1 MEKLEQEGTIEKIF
15 DTIKFDSGFQKRE
28 FIVNTGGDYPQQI
41 KFEVVKDKCET
52 LTQYNKVG
60 DFVNVS
66 FNLRGKEYTNPA
78 GKVMYF
84 TTLAAWKVQKVE
96 ADKHLGTEQV
106 TSTVGGKVQDKAEVD
121 DLPF

>member
-1 MEKLEQEGTIEKIF
+1 
-15 DTIKFDSGFQKRE
+15 
-28 FIVNTGGDYPQQI
+28 
-41 KFEVVKDKCET
+41 
-52 LTQYNKVG
+52 
-60 DFVNVS
+60 
-66 FNLRGKEYTNPA
+66 
-78 GKVMYF
+78 MYF